1 MNRCHHLLVPVVVIP
16 LFPNEIL
23 LQFYFMRS
31 IHIYHLYTFD
41 SIGMIKAFTDGA
53 DFGRMADAQLT
64 VSDIVHKA
72 FISVHETGTEAAAA
86 TAVGVSTTSLDPS
99 IPKVSHL
106 MA

>member
-1 MNRCHHLLVPVVVIP
+1 
-16 LFPNEIL
+16 
-23 LQFYFMRS
+23 MRS
-31 IHIYHLYTFD
+31 IHTYHLYTFD

-86 TAVGVSTTSLDPS
+86 TAVGGSTTSLDLS

-106 MA
+106 MVQPSW